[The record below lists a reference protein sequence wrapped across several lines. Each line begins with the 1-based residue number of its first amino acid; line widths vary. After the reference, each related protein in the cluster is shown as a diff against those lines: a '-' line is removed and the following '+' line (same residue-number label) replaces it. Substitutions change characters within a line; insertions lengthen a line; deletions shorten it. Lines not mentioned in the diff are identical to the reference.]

1 MAQTT
6 LREYLQ
12 KTEDAIS
19 AGHIDEAMTRC
30 QRLLTSFPDALEVQR
45 LLGEVYLAQG
55 HLEDAQ
61 QTFDWIL
68 TSDPENVVV
77 YCDRALMSER
87 MSDIETALD

>member
-55 HLEDAQ
+55 HGSSRAIQ
-61 QTFDWIL
+61 R
-68 TSDPENVVV
+68 TSLCIVTEP
-77 YCDRALMSER
+77 
-87 MSDIETALD
+87 